1 MSGTK
6 KEYLRHKG
14 KCFDWRMAKM
24 TPFNICIYGR
34 LLPFAAMQHHWR
46 TAKPQDDNRVEGTTV
61 AKVEH
66 RLPPHNALAH
76 ILLDYKA
83 HPSGANPKPNINHT
97 YRPHKRPPLNDF
109 EIHAA
114 ETDKRQ
120 TKEIQNYISVIDKMA
135 GDIQA
140 LRTKVVM
147 LELEIQQLRRD
158 LSLKGDLEDTGI
170 HATVGIAETQDIFKV
185 ARETSKAASQKD
197 RIINPQN
204 ELIKLKHQKQ
214 QQHVQMATMVVSQQE
229 KMENVNHRFSEKM
242 NHGGNTRLVQRKQRA
257 ENFPV
262 KTENQPVVVI
272 TQQPIQTKEA
282 KERLFVLNKLEKDEA
297 KIHTLEAKP
306 NDNPEP
312 WGRLKQDILSK
323 LNDHRHDLIRTTPT
337 WNLL

>member
-61 AKVEH
+61 A
-66 RLPPHNALAH
+66 
-76 ILLDYKA
+76 
-83 HPSGANPKPNINHT
+83 
-97 YRPHKRPPLNDF
+97 
-109 EIHAA
+109 
-114 ETDKRQ
+114 
-120 TKEIQNYISVIDKMA
+120 KEIQNYISVIDKMA